1 MNIDYQDEDNGKP
14 IPYYVFI
21 IVAIIAIAIAHP

>member
-1 MNIDYQDEDNGKP
+1 MTIDYQDEDNGTP

-21 IVAIIAIAIAHP
+21 IVAIIAITQT